1 MTIIPSVLL
10 HSSGKYNLRKGNN
23 LAEDKPE
30 GNHLDVRGGG
40 QVLHLADEDGHHHQ
54 HGGQVHTEG
63 RLKEERLEESGDKS
77 DCSQKKGRAEG
88 VHHLDRFLD
97 RPTSTR
103 SQAGNLSKLLLFFLL
118 LLFSI
123 FFFFGGG
130 GGCISKRRVL
140 IVIHERVS
148 FL

>member
-54 HGGQVHTEG
+54 HGGQVHTQG

-88 VHHLDRFLD
+88 VHHLDRFPD

-103 SQAGNLSKLLLFFLL
+103 SQAGNLSSHHLACDLPLHHNNHAKP
-118 LLFSI
+118 I
-123 FFFFGGG
+123 FTL
-130 GGCISKRRVL
+130 C
-140 IVIHERVS
+140 
-148 FL
+148 